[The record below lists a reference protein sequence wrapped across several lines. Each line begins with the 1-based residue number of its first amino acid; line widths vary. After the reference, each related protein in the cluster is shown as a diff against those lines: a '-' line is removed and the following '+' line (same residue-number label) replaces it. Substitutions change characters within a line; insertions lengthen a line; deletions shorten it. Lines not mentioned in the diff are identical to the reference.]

1 MDAFLPSWALRRIGP
16 FRTAEWLALAVF
28 YVLSAT
34 AYYFAIY
41 LSSSGNSNFWQQA
54 ALDYVLKLILTGM
67 FWWLVFVKLRHWPLL
82 ARLAVHLVCAPA
94 FTYGWRY
101 IYYTICEWVD
111 YGHLQGPGSTW
122 DVYIPMLFYILQF
135 GIFHVYESYHTLA
148 EQQRREAALRESALK
163 SELAALRSQ
172 LNPHFLYNAFNAINA
187 SLPPTEE
194 RTRELIAELSDMFR
208 YVLSA
213 MRRDLAPVA
222 EEMEFVKKYLH
233 LEEARFGDRLHFT
246 LTMDPATHDLLI
258 PPLLIQPLVENA
270 VKHGISPKM
279 EGGSVE
285 VTVAAVQGRIS
296 VQVADTG
303 VGFSAAPATAK
314 GEGVGLDNT
323 RLRLLK
329 MYGET
334 LTIRKNKPT
343 GAVVEFSIPIQTH
356 EKSYTGRR

>member
-1 MDAFLPSWALRRIGP
+1 MESVSPNWIGRRVGP
-16 FRTAEWLALAVF
+16 FRLGEWIALLVF
-28 YVLSAT
+28 YLISAA
-34 AYYFAIY
+34 AYYMAIF
-41 LSSSGNSNFWQQA
+41 LSSSGQSDFWRQA
-54 ALDYVLKLILTGM
+54 ILDYSLKLVFTGLV
-67 FWWLVFVKLRHWPLL
+67 WWVVFVKMRHLPLFM
-82 ARLAVHLVCAPA
+82 RLGVHVVGAPA
-94 FTYGWRY
+94 FAFAWQATYY
-101 IYYTICEWVD
+101 AVCEALDW
-111 YGHLQGPGSTW
+111 GHLDGAGSTW
-122 DVYIPMLFYILQF
+122 DIYIPILFYILQF
-135 GIFHVYESYHTLA
+135 GIFHVYESYHTITA
-148 EQQRREAALRESALK
+148 QQRREAALRESALK

-187 SLPPTEE
+187 SLPPAEE

-213 MRRDLAPVA
+213 MRRDLVPVA

-233 LEEARFGDRLHFT
+233 LEEARFGDRLQFT
-246 LTMDPATHDLLI
+246 LSIDPATRDLLI

-279 EGGSVE
+279 EGGRVE
-285 VTVAAVQGRIS
+285 VGVVADHGRIR

-303 VGFSAAPATAK
+303 VGFTAGPATAK

-334 LTIRKNKPT
+334 LAIRGNMPA
-343 GAVVEFSIPIQTH
+343 GAVVEFFIPIHEH
-356 EKSYTGRR
+356 EKSYSGGR